1 MRFLYTG
8 KPRLIV
14 LCVNLEVALGMIADR
29 AFVGGVGADHDMS
42 AVSALPYLYFA
53 LCENSSG
60 LYIL

>member
-8 KPRLIV
+8 KPSLVV
-14 LCVNLEVALGMIADR
+14 LCVNLEVALGMVADR
-29 AFVGGVGADHDMS
+29 AFVGGVGADNDVS

-53 LCENSSG
+53 LSENSSG